1 MSLQDATV
9 TSRNAVYGFGD
20 CVTAQYV
27 SLQSLQ
33 IALFLKM
40 QQFNGDIFPI
50 VPPLEMN
57 KLAT

>member
-1 MSLQDATV
+1 MVL
-9 TSRNAVYGFGD
+9 GD

-33 IALFLKM
+33 VALFFKM

-50 VPPLEMN
+50 GPPLETN